1 MKKNSVYIIWIIIL
15 TMLIGF
21 SIYNYNHP
29 IPRKD
34 RIISTGKVIGFNEG
48 YSYNENSEYITS
60 YTMELESKNNGII
73 TINLTKDELNKYK
86 AGDKLNYYQEKG
98 EYIITTEKA
107 NDYNTNVI
115 WVILPIAELSG
126 IIVCIIKIIKNKNK

>member
-1 MKKNSVYIIWIIIL
+1 MKKNRIYIIWIIIL
-15 TMLIGF
+15 TVLIGF

-34 RIISTGKVIGFNEG
+34 IVISTGKVIGFNEE
-48 YSYNENSEYITS
+48 YSYNENSEYIPS
-60 YTMELESKNNGII
+60 YTMELESKNNGNI
-73 TINLTKDELNKYK
+73 TINLTKDEINKYK
-86 AGDKLNYYQEKG
+86 VGDKLNYYEEKG

-115 WVILPIAELSG
+115 WIILPIVELGG
-126 IIVCIIKIIKNKNK
+126 IIVFIIKIIKNRNK